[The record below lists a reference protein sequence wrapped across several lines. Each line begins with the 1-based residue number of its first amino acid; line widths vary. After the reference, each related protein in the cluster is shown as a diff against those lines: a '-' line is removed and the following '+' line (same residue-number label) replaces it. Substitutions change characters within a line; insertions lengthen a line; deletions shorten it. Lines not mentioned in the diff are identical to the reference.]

1 MAKATTNFIDTEII
15 PYKEIKGAPGQY
27 EKILAKDSQT
37 GAYTRLILS
46 QADLDESIRAYD
58 SPSSKMLIHED
69 EWEEVYSF
77 SGTLI
82 DTNLNRTFK
91 EGYFACR
98 PPRMKHGPFFH
109 PTSAVSYEVKTP
121 GHLWNKPELEFFD
134 TEVRPWQQVKEIPG
148 QYEKILCKDPIAGG
162 LTRLVLNQPDLN
174 DCICDYHHPKHQAL
188 LYEDMWVEIIILKG
202 TVVDP
207 KLNQTYKRGYYGCF
221 APGTKRGP
229 YFYPT
234 GAIWLE
240 TIYTP
245 LSKQREN
252 I

>member
-1 MAKATTNFIDTEII
+1 MAKPTTNFIDTEII
-15 PYKEIKGAPGQY
+15 PYQPIKGAPGQY
-27 EKILAKDSQT
+27 EKILAKDPQT

-58 SPSSKMLIHED
+58 SPSNKMLFHKD

-82 DTNLNRTFK
+82 DTKLNQTFK

-134 TEVRPWQQVKEIPG
+134 TEVLPWQKVKDVPG
-148 QYEKILCKDPIAGG
+148 QYEKILCKDPDSRGI
-162 LTRLVLNQPDLN
+162 TRVVLNQPDMHA
-174 DCICDYHHPKHQAL
+174 CIQDYHNPENKEL
-188 LYEDMWVEIIILKG
+188 VYKDMWVEILILKG
-202 TVVDP
+202 IIIDP
-207 KLNQTYKRGYYGCF
+207 KFNQTYKRGYYGCF

-234 GAIWLE
+234 GAIWIE
-240 TIYTP
+240 TVYHP
-245 LSKQREN
+245 LDS

>member
-1 MAKATTNFIDTEII
+1 MAKPITNFIDTEII
-15 PYKEIKGAPGQY
+15 PYKEIKGATGQY
-27 EKILAKDSQT
+27 EKILAKDPQT

-46 QADLDESIRAYD
+46 QADFDESIRTYD
-58 SPSSKMLIHED
+58 SPSNKMLIHEN

-98 PPRMKHGPFFH
+98 PPKMKHGPFFH

-121 GHLWNKPELEFFD
+121 KYLWNKPELEFFD
-134 TEVRPWQQVKEIPG
+134 TEVLPWQKVKDTPG
-148 QYEKILCKDPIAGG
+148 QYEKILCKDPDSGG
-162 LTRLVLNQPDLN
+162 ITRLVLNQPDMHV
-174 DCICDYHHPKHQAL
+174 CIQDYHNPENKKL
-188 LYEDMWVEIIILKG
+188 VYKDMVVEILILKG
-202 TVVDP
+202 VVIDP
-207 KLNQTYKRGYYGCF
+207 QINKTYKRGYYGCF

-240 TIYTP
+240 TVYAP
-245 LSKQREN
+245 LSR
-252 I
+252 